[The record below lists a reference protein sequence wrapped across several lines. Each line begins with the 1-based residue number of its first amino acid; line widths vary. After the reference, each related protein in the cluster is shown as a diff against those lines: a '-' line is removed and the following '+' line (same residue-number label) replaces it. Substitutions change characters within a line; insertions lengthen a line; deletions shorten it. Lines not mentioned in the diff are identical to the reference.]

1 VCHTLI
7 TDDKRR
13 AGPTLYGVFGRK
25 AGSVEGYSYSDAL
38 LTSDII
44 WDEDTINALFRDGP
58 DQVTPGTKMPIQ
70 RMKND
75 KDRQDLIT
83 FLKTMT
89 TTDN

>member
-1 VCHTLI
+1 
-7 TDDKRR
+7 
-13 AGPTLYGVFGRK
+13 
-25 AGSVEGYSYSDAL
+25 L

-75 KDRQDLIT
+75 KDRQDLII